1 MVYISQSAAR
11 ELERIKL
18 SRQKPESLVRLQVKT
33 GGCSGLFYVL
43 NLEDPQS
50 LPITDAE
57 LGDRLYEDW
66 GVRLVV
72 DRQSDSYLKNL
83 KLDYSEDLMGGG
95 FRFQNPDATQTCGCG
110 LSFAVEPLQLS

>member
-11 ELERIKL
+11 EINRIRL
-18 SRQKPESLVRLQVKT
+18 SHQQPDSLVRLQVKT

-43 NLEDPQS
+43 KLENPEMVRIS
-50 LPITDAE
+50 EATSR
-57 LGDRLYEDW
+57 GDRLYEEW
-66 GVRLVV
+66 GICVIV

-95 FRFQNPDATQTCGCG
+95 FRFQNPNASETCGCG
-110 LSFAVEPLQLS
+110 LSFAV